1 MLIDFICNLELLVE
15 QSKLKLNK
23 KFRDDEIAIK
33 EGKRKK
39 FDQVNERCKSYSST
53 KFD

>member
-15 QSKLKLNK
+15 QSKLELNR
-23 KFRDDEIAIK
+23 KFHDDEVAIK
-33 EGKRKK
+33 ERMRNK
-39 FDQVNERCKSYSST
+39 FDQLIERCKSYSST